1 LVLVV
6 FTRLSV
12 LAAVSMTLCAQ
23 VALAQIVR
31 RPPAAKR
38 INWAG
43 VSVAFTQ
50 GYSIADGTTAANW
63 DFGSGIEYA
72 ARLEHPL
79 QSGVSV
85 GLQGAFAMMP
95 LTYSSAACGSCDA
108 RANVRQLTGILHYGQ
123 GYTFHPV
130 YELAAGVVAYSNFQ
144 RTGDTQT
151 RLGSAS
157 ADYDFKFSLGYGLG
171 FGLSPGSAIEFVQEL
186 GTVVHQRDGLAGSS
200 SNFPRVYTT
209 RIAGKIAF

>member
-1 LVLVV
+1 VPGF
-6 FTRLSV
+6 FTRVSV
-12 LAAVSMTLCAQ
+12 VAAVSMMLCSQ
-23 VALAQIVR
+23 VAPAQIVR
-31 RPPAAKR
+31 RPPVQKPV
-38 INWAG
+38 NWGG

-50 GYSIADGTTAANW
+50 GYSIADGTTAADW
-63 DFGSGIEYA
+63 DFGSGIEYS
-72 ARLEHPL
+72 ARFEHPL
-79 QSGVSV
+79 QSGISV
-85 GLQGAFAMMP
+85 GLQGAFARMP

-108 RANVRQLTGILHYGQ
+108 KATVRQLTGILHYGQ

-130 YELAAGVVAYSNFQ
+130 YELAAGVVGYSNFQ

-151 RLGSAS
+151 RLGSTS

-171 FGLSPGSAIEFVQEL
+171 FGLSPSSAIEFVQEI
-186 GTVVHQRDGLAGSS
+186 GTVIHQRDGLAGSS